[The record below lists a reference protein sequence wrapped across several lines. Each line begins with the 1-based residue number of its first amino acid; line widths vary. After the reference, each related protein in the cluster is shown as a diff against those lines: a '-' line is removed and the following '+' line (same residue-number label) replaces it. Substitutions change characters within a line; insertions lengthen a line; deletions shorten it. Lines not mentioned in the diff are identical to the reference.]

1 MKGKLKWV
9 FMALVLAFLYAP
21 IIILTVYSFTEATQI
36 GAIRAFTLDNYITLF
51 TTEELRDMIIG
62 TFVLAFGVAALATV
76 LGTIGAI
83 GTFYS
88 GRKTNA
94 LISTMNQVPVVNAE
108 VVTAF
113 SLCVLLVIVLG
124 VSKDTFVP
132 LVIGQVTLCAPFVY
146 LSVLPRLKQLDS
158 STYEAALD
166 LGASPSYALRKIIIP
181 QISSGIMSGFVLS
194 VTLSLDDYFITT
206 YLKPATFDTISTYVV
221 NATKGAQTEIKT
233 ALWALS
239 AVIFALVVLIVVI
252 MNVQAARQNKDVTRN
267 LQAVGR

>member
-1 MKGKLKWV
+1 MKKLKWV
-9 FMALVLAFLYAP
+9 FMALVLAFLYTP
-21 IIILTVYSFTEATQI
+21 ILILAFYSFTGATQI
-36 GAIRAFTLDNYITLF
+36 GQMRAFTLDNYITLF
-51 TTEELRDMIIG
+51 TTGELRDMIIG
-62 TFVLAFGVAALATV
+62 TFVLAFVVALIATL

-83 GTFYS
+83 GAFYS
-88 GRKTNA
+88 KRKTNA
-94 LISTMNQVPVVNAE
+94 FVSAMNQVPVVNAE

-124 VSKDTFVP
+124 VRKDTFIP
-132 LVIGQVTLCAPFVY
+132 LLIGQVTLCAPFVY

-166 LGASPSYALRKIIIP
+166 LGATPAYALLHIVIP
-181 QISSGIMSGFVLS
+181 QISSGIVSGFVLS

-221 NATKGAQTEIKT
+221 NAVKGSQTQIKT

-239 AVIFALVVLIVVI
+239 TVIFVLAVLIVAV
-252 MNVQAARQNKDVTRN
+252 MNIRAARGSRDVTKS
-267 LQAVGR
+267 LQAMGR